1 MIETGMVT
9 EVSADTV
16 VIALRETGACFGCT
30 NRECRSNRRLLTVA
44 NPRRIPLKAG
54 QEVQA
59 EISAASGLMQ
69 ALAVLL
75 PPALG
80 FIAGY
85 IGTGLLF
92 PPARGE
98 SAQAA
103 GGVAG
108 LFLTALAV
116 YFIRKRLPPKHSG
129 VLYYK

>member
-1 MIETGMVT
+1 VIETGIVA

-16 VIALRETGACFGCT
+16 VIALKESGACFGCA
-30 NRECRSNRRLLTVA
+30 NQDCRSNRRVLTVE
-44 NPRRIPLKAG
+44 NPRRIPLKLG
-54 QEVQA
+54 QEVRA
-59 EISAASGLMQ
+59 EISASSSLKQ
-69 ALAVLL
+69 ALGALL

-85 IGTGLLF
+85 IGTGLFF

-98 SAQAA
+98 PVQAV
-103 GGVAG
+103 GGAVL

>member
-1 MIETGMVT
+1 VIETGIVT

-16 VIALRETGACFGCT
+16 VIALKESGACFGCA
-30 NRECRSNRRLLTVA
+30 NQDCRSNRRVLTVE
-44 NPRRIPLKAG
+44 NPRRIPLKPG
-54 QEVQA
+54 QEVRA
-59 EISAASGLMQ
+59 EISASSSLKQ
-69 ALAVLL
+69 ALGALL

-92 PPARGE
+92 PAARGE
-98 SAQAA
+98 PAQAA
-103 GGVAG
+103 GGAAL

-116 YFIRKRLPPKHSG
+116 YFIRKHLPPKHSG

>member
-1 MIETGMVT
+1 MVT

-16 VIALRETGACFGCT
+16 VIALKETGACFGCT
-30 NRECRSNRRLLTVA
+30 NQECRSNRRVLTVA

-59 EISAASGLMQ
+59 EISASSSLMQ

-92 PPARGE
+92 SPARE

-103 GGVAG
+103 GGAAG